1 MTKGNTQG
9 FTLIELIIV
18 IVITGIII
26 AGSSSLL
33 LNGVNA
39 YIAGKADINASW
51 QANVAIERM
60 TRDLRAI
67 SSAANIITAASNEFA
82 IRDINGTTI
91 DYKVVNSQLLRN
103 TQVLANNVQS
113 VAFTYYDA
121 NGTVTASVSAIR
133 YVGVSLNIIYE
144 KVTTNFSTMVALWNL
159 T

>member
-1 MTKGNTQG
+1 MAKGNTDG

-18 IVITGIII
+18 IAITGIII

-60 TRDLRAI
+60 TRDLRAV
-67 SSAANIITAASNEFA
+67 SSTANIITATGSEFA
-82 IRDINGTTI
+82 ITDINGVTI
-91 DYKVVNSQLLRN
+91 DYKVVSNQLLRN
-103 TQVLANNVQS
+103 AQVLANNVQS

-121 NGTVTASVSAIR
+121 NGVVTASASAIR
-133 YVGVSLNIIYE
+133 YVDVSLNIIYE

>member
-1 MTKGNTQG
+1 MTKENAHG

-33 LNGVNA
+33 LNGVNS
-39 YIAGKADINASW
+39 YMAGKADINASW

-60 TRDLRAI
+60 TRDLRALA
-67 SSAANIITAASNEFA
+67 STANIITATSNEFA
-82 IRDINGTTI
+82 IRDINGATI
-91 DYKVVNSQLLRN
+91 DYKVVSNQLLRN

-121 NGTVTASVSAIR
+121 NGTVTASASAVR
-133 YVGVSLNIIYE
+133 YVEITLTVIYE
-144 KVTTNFSTMVALWNL
+144 KITTNFSTMVALWNL